1 MPKTLVGEREPPTT
15 VTVLVDRALRTK
27 LEAAAKA
34 SERSLGGEVRYI
46 LRHALGHEEEVE
58 AA

>member
-1 MPKTLVGEREPPTT
+1 